1 MILIFELVLFAP
13 HISGTKKHTSID
25 NIMIFRNY
33 LHYHIKCSKAFLHT
47 RMRNRVR
54 TFLQVLNR
62 AKSDTGS
69 GEKKTITGK
78 TFRRADD
85 PQQKEEEFN
94 I

>member
-1 MILIFELVLFAP
+1 M
-13 HISGTKKHTSID
+13 
-25 NIMIFRNY
+25 
-33 LHYHIKCSKAFLHT
+33 HT